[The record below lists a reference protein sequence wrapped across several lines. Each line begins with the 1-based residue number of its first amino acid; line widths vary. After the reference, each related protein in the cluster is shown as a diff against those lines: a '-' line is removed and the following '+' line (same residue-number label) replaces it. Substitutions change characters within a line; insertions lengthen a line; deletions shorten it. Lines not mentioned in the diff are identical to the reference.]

1 MNSSMDSNIGNMGNM
16 GNMESTPAPAPSL
29 VTGGI
34 FMFLSLMLCVTYL
47 ITAIVQ
53 EEISNGIKITTLV
66 CWLIFGTFFSY
77 ILYTSNNVT
86 MNAGI
91 SFFVIL
97 VSCIL
102 TFRQVNVIKTC
113 IV

>member
-16 GNMESTPAPAPSL
+16 VSTPTRAPTPSL

-34 FMFLSLMLCVTYL
+34 FIFLSLILCVTYL
-47 ITAIVQ
+47 ITAIVK

-102 TFRQVNVIKTC
+102 TFRQTNVIKTC